1 MRLRITTMMLVA
13 MGLFPSGSWAQAAA
27 EYGLAAGKSATATT
41 GAASALNKANRRLTD
56 AIGQRTASATAP
68 ATRSQARALKSVP
81 GAASQQARAATQMD
95 GANSGTIKPASSAL
109 VIETG
114 KETITLGERGTMPSK
129 AGSTATSDKSTPTRP
144 VAQKRYDS
152 VISLPAKQ

>member
-1 MRLRITTMMLVA
+1 MRLRITTIVLVV
-13 MGLFPSGSWAQAAA
+13 MGLFPAGSWAQAAA

-41 GAASALNKANRRLTD
+41 GAASALNKTNRRLTD
-56 AIGQRTASATAP
+56 AIGQRTASATAA
-68 ATRSQARALKSVP
+68 ATRSHAKALKPAP
-81 GAASQQARAATQMD
+81 GAAQKARGAAQIDT
-95 GANSGTIKPASSAL
+95 ANSGTPASSAL

-114 KETITLGERGTMPSK
+114 KETITLGERGTTPGK
-129 AGSTATSDKSTPTRP
+129 PGPTTTSDKSTPTRP

>member
-1 MRLRITTMMLVA
+1 MRLRITIIVLVV
-13 MGLFPSGSWAQAAA
+13 MGLFPAGSWAQAAA

-56 AIGQRTASATAP
+56 AIGQRTTSATAAANRP
-68 ATRSQARALKSVP
+68 QAKALKPAP
-81 GAASQQARAATQMD
+81 GAAPPKARAATQID
-95 GANSGTIKPASSAL
+95 IANSGTPASSAL

-114 KETITLGERGTMPSK
+114 RETITLGERGTTPGK
-129 AGSTATSDKSTPTRP
+129 PGPTTTSDKSTPTRP